1 MLYKELHPTSS
12 KKFKSHAENQHVLQQ
27 RPLAALR
34 VEAGRRLPP
43 LQAEAAREQLP
54 GQLRLRLRPAETN
67 PGPVVKNWFNE
78 TLWMLKCPARR
89 YSFDGVSDDTFL
101 SVTV

>member
-1 MLYKELHPTSS
+1 MLYKELHPASS
-12 KKFKSHAENQHVLQQ
+12 KKFKFHAENQHVLQQ
-27 RPLAALR
+27 RPQA
-34 VEAGRRLPP
+34 EAGRRLPP
-43 LQAEAAREQLP
+43 LQAEAAREQLL
-54 GQLRLRLRPAETN
+54 GQLSLRLRPAETN
-67 PGPVVKNWFNE
+67 PGPVLKNWFNE